1 MTNAPEEKL
10 TVRIMALFVTRRDLT
25 IPAILAILPDE
36 DPDMIKNAVNT
47 LRGKS
52 GVKRLRV
59 KSYIKIAGRAGL
71 EVPVL
76 EVGSAP
82 DVEKSVDNIEVND
95 DAIKRARWVREQREE
110 LKLKRELAALESW
123 D

>member
-10 TVRIMALFVTRRDLT
+10 TVRIMALFETRRDLT

-36 DPDMIKNAVNT
+36 DPDTIKNAVNT

-110 LKLKRELAALESW
+110 LRLKRELAALDAW
-123 D
+123 

>member
-10 TVRIMALFVTRRDLT
+10 TVRIMALFETRRDLT

-36 DPDMIKNAVNT
+36 DPDTIKNAVNT

-82 DVEKSVDNIEVND
+82 DVEKCVDNIEVND

-110 LKLKRELAALESW
+110 LRLKRELAALDAW
-123 D
+123 

>member
-10 TVRIMALFVTRRDLT
+10 TVRIMALFETRRDLT

-36 DPDMIKNAVNT
+36 DPDAIKNAVNT

>member
-1 MTNAPEEKL
+1 MNNITEEKL
-10 TVRIMALFVTRRDLT
+10 TTRIMALFETRRDLT

-36 DPDMIKNAVNT
+36 DPDTIKNAVNT

-76 EVGSAP
+76 EVGSHP
-82 DVEKSVDNIEVND
+82 DVEKSIDNIEIND